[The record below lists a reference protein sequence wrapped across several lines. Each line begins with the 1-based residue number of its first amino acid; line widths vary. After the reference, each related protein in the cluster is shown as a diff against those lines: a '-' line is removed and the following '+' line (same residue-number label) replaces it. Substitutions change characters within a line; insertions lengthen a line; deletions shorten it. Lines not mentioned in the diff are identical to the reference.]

1 MTIMHLVEPNMYQD
15 SVKLMKLS
23 SAVQSIGGV
32 IKASVVMGTEMNKA
46 VLQEIGLLLPEFE
59 GTSANDLII
68 VVEAEDE
75 TAAAKAI
82 GIAAEGL
89 KSHKV
94 AAASSSTGRRIQP
107 KSVSAGAAELPGAD
121 LALISVPGPFAALE
135 AMKAMNAGLHVHI
148 FSDNVTIEDE
158 VKIKQM
164 GVRKGLLV
172 MGPDCGTAIIG
183 GVPLAFANVV
193 SRGPIGIVGASGTG
207 IQEATVLIDHL
218 GSGISHAIGTGGR
231 DLSND
236 VGGLM
241 MQSGIDLLEA
251 DPDTKVLLLISK
263 PPGAET
269 ARQIAEKVRR
279 CRKPVV
285 LCMIKGEVAGV
296 SAITAATIEDAAYK
310 AVALANDEEPS
321 SMPANYWS
329 DYRQQADRLGT
340 QLNPCQK
347 YLRGLFTGGTLADE
361 AMVLAAQAIGP
372 IFSNIPL
379 KPEWRLEPSGEKNAH
394 TVIDLGD
401 DEFTRGRPHP
411 MIDPT
416 PRNERIVKEFAD
428 PGTAVILCD
437 VVTGFGSHP
446 DPAGEL
452 AGAVRRARSAYPKNK
467 PVVIAFVCG
476 TDADPQ
482 PLNKQTK
489 ILEQEDI
496 HVLPSNA
503 LAARVA
509 VEIIRIQSLKGG
521 AL

>member
-23 SAVQSIGGV
+23 GAVQSISGV
-32 IKASVVMGTEMNKA
+32 VKASVVMGTEMNKS
-46 VLQEIGLLLPEFE
+46 VLSEIGLLLPEFD

-82 GIAAEGL
+82 AVAAEGL

-94 AAASSSTGRRIQP
+94 AASSPCGRKSRP

-121 LALISVPGPFAALE
+121 LALISVPGPYAALE

-148 FSDNVTIEDE
+148 FSDNVTLADE
-158 VKIKQM
+158 VRLKQM

-183 GVPLAFANVV
+183 GMPLAFANVV
-193 SRGPIGIVGASGTG
+193 AKGPIGIVGASGTG

-231 DLSND
+231 DLSNE

-241 MQSGIDLLEA
+241 MLSGIDLLEA
-251 DPDTKVLLLISK
+251 DAATKVLLLISK

-269 ARQIAEKVRR
+269 ARRITERVRQ

-285 LCMIKGEVAGV
+285 LCMIKGETAGV
-296 SAITAATIEDAAYK
+296 AAITAATIEDAAYK
-310 AVALANDEEPS
+310 AVALANDEEPA

-329 DYRQQADRLGT
+329 DYRQQAGGLVT
-340 QLNPCQK
+340 QLKPCQK

-361 AMVLAAQAIGP
+361 AMVLAVQALGP

-379 KPEWRLEPSGEKNAH
+379 KPEWRIGAGGESSAH

-428 PGTAVILCD
+428 AGTAVILCD

-452 AGAVRRARSAYPKNK
+452 AGAVRKARAAYPQNN

-489 ILEQEDI
+489 ILEQEEI

-509 VEIIRIQSLKGG
+509 VEIIRLQALKGG
-521 AL
+521 VS

>member
-1 MTIMHLVEPNMYQD
+1 
-15 SVKLMKLS
+15 
-23 SAVQSIGGV
+23 
-32 IKASVVMGTEMNKA
+32 
-46 VLQEIGLLLPEFE
+46 
-59 GTSANDLII
+59 
-68 VVEAEDE
+68 
-75 TAAAKAI
+75 
-82 GIAAEGL
+82 
-89 KSHKV
+89 
-94 AAASSSTGRRIQP
+94 
-107 KSVSAGAAELPGAD
+107 
-121 LALISVPGPFAALE
+121 
-135 AMKAMNAGLHVHI
+135 
-148 FSDNVTIEDE
+148 
-158 VKIKQM
+158 
-164 GVRKGLLV
+164 
-172 MGPDCGTAIIG
+172 
-183 GVPLAFANVV
+183 
-193 SRGPIGIVGASGTG
+193 
-207 IQEATVLIDHL
+207 
-218 GSGISHAIGTGGR
+218 
-231 DLSND
+231 
-236 VGGLM
+236 
-241 MQSGIDLLEA
+241 
-251 DPDTKVLLLISK
+251 
-263 PPGAET
+263 
-269 ARQIAEKVRR
+269 
-279 CRKPVV
+279 
-285 LCMIKGEVAGV
+285 
-296 SAITAATIEDAAYK
+296 
-310 AVALANDEEPS
+310 
-321 SMPANYWS
+321 MPANYWS